1 VSMVLISGDRLYS
14 IVDTTLKVW
23 DLSNN
28 NQVVVSEAQLDEVQ
42 TAHSCGAKI
51 NSDLFISAYKTLYI
65 FKDSQET
72 PLTLVKKVEFTDWIR
87 KMYIHNNRLVLGGFE
102 GNLSVVNIHSL
113 ETESVHLFEQSDSI
127 RDIIALPDSRY
138 LLAAVRGLLLVEPT

>member
-1 VSMVLISGDRLYS
+1 MVLITGERLYS
-14 IVDTTLKVW
+14 IVDTVLKVW

-28 NQVVVSEAQLDEVQ
+28 NQVVVCEAQLDEVQ

-51 NSDLFISAYKTLYI
+51 NSDLFVSAYKTLYI

-87 KMYIHNNRLVLGGFE
+87 KIYIHNDRLVLGGFE
-102 GNLSVVNIHSL
+102 GQLSVVNINSL
-113 ETESVHLFEQSDSI
+113 ETESVHLFDQSDSI
-127 RDIIALPDSRY
+127 RDIIALPD
-138 LLAAVRGLLLVEPT
+138 

>member
-1 VSMVLISGDRLYS
+1 MSMVLISGDRLYS

-72 PLTLVKKVEFTDWIR
+72 PLTLVTDWIR